1 MFKHD
6 GGIRSPSNRISVC
19 ASVLPSGT
27 VRLGMRA
34 ARRVGQ
40 AVVRANDVVAQ
51 HGADAALPNFAKIG
65 LSKHIEVLL
74 TT

>member
-1 MFKHD
+1 M
-6 GGIRSPSNRISVC
+6 
-19 ASVLPSGT
+19 
-27 VRLGMRA
+27 GMRA